1 MHITAPPTRF
11 LSGNWDF
18 FRKHLARQWD
28 LRLEPASMDRLSEME
43 AFARVVEL
51 GGFTDAAR
59 KVGLSKSAVSKH
71 VAALETRLGARLLNR
86 TTRRVSPTEIG
97 LAYYDKAIG
106 VLTAAADADAMAT
119 TMQGAPTGELKI
131 SAPLTFGL
139 RFVSPALASFLKEYP
154 DVSARLEF
162 DDRRVELVSEGFDV
176 AIRIGDLP
184 DSSLKA
190 RKLTETNMNMVAS
203 PAYLEKN
210 GAPATLDDLGEH
222 ELLHYSHL
230 SSGNHWRLRTRTGE
244 ERLIRS
250 GGRLTINN
258 GEALVQAA
266 LDGVGI
272 CLSPN
277 FICYE
282 SLASG
287 SLVEVLP
294 QHRPNPLGVYAIY
307 PAGRFPQPKLRV
319 FIDHLAAS
327 LKSRGPEW

>member
-1 MHITAPPTRF
+1 
-11 LSGNWDF
+11 
-18 FRKHLARQWD
+18 
-28 LRLEPASMDRLSEME
+28 MDRLSEME
-43 AFARVVEL
+43 AFTRVVEL

-106 VLTAAADADAMAT
+106 VLSAAADADAMAT

-154 DVSARLEF
+154 HVSARLEF

-176 AIRIGDLP
+176 AIRIGELP

-190 RKLTETNMNMVAS
+190 RKLAETDMNLVAS
-203 PAYLEKN
+203 PDYLKKH
-210 GAPATLDDLGEH
+210 GTPVSLDDLSQH
-222 ELLHYSHL
+222 ELLHYSNL
-230 SSGNHWRLRTRTGE
+230 SSGNHWRLRTNSGD

-266 LDGVGI
+266 LDGIGI
-272 CLSPN
+272 CFSPN
-277 FICYE
+277 FICHNE
-282 SLASG
+282 LAEG

-294 QHRPNPLGVYAIY
+294 THRPAPVGVWAVY

-327 LKSRGPEW
+327 LKGRGPKW

>member
-1 MHITAPPTRF
+1 M
-11 LSGNWDF
+11 
-18 FRKHLARQWD
+18 
-28 LRLEPASMDRLSEME
+28 RLGPMSMDRLSEME
-43 AFARVVEL
+43 AFTRVVEL

-59 KVGLSKSAVSKH
+59 KAGLSKSAISKH

-106 VLTAAADADAMAT
+106 VLSAAADADAMAT

-139 RFVSPALASFLKEYP
+139 RFVSPALAAFLTKYP

-162 DDRRVELVSEGFDV
+162 DDRMVELVSEGFDV

-190 RKLTETNMNMVAS
+190 RKLAETEINLVAS
-203 PAYLEKN
+203 PDYLERN
-210 GAPATLDDLGEH
+210 GAPQTLDELTNH

-230 SSGNHWRLRTRTGE
+230 SSGNHWRFISKSGE

-250 GGRLTINN
+250 GGRLSVNN

-266 LDGVGI
+266 MDGVGI

-277 FICYE
+277 FICYDE
-282 SLASG
+282 LANG
-287 SLVEVLP
+287 SLVELLP
-294 QHRPNPLGVYAIY
+294 DHRPRSLGVYAVY
-307 PAGRFPQPKLRV
+307 PSGRFPQPKLRV
-319 FIDHLAAS
+319 FIDHLAAT
-327 LKSRGPEW
+327 LKSRGPKW